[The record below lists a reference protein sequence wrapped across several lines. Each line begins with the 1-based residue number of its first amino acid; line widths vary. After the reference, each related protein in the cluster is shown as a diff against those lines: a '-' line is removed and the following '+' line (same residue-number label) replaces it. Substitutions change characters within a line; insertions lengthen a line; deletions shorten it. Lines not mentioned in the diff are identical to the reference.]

1 MAEEQG
7 SLQHDLAFYLASL
20 LLNGK
25 YLLQKFSSI
34 FLFMRDF
41 GNSIST
47 LT

>member
-25 YLLQKFSSI
+25 YLHQKFSSI
-34 FLFMRDF
+34 FFMRDF
-41 GNSIST
+41 GNSISI